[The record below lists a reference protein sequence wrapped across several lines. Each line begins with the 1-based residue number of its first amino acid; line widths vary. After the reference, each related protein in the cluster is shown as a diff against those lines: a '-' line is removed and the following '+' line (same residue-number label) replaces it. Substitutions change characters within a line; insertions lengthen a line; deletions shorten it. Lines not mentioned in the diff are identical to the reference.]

1 MRISDWSSDVC
12 SSDLAGRTFAAG
24 LRLRASVQMEVM
36 VSLGRLGE
44 ADYEGSSMRVR
55 LEAGEPRH
63 IRFTTAFRA
72 AHPALQPQIYVADL
86 GAARGAALM
95 VDSLCVGPL
104 PPQFAEEVPD
114 GNPDFRAAHPL
125 RLEGWHRK
133 RGGSGTRGVEG
144 EA

>member
-1 MRISDWSSDVC
+1 MWMAIVDDPGET
-12 SSDLAGRTFAAG
+12 AGRTFAAG

-72 AHPALQPQIYVADL
+72 AHPALKLQIYVADL
-86 GAARGAALM
+86 GAARGADLM
-95 VDSLCVGPL
+95 VDSLCVVSL
-104 PPQFAEEVPD
+104 PPQD
-114 GNPDFRAAHPL
+114 RKST
-125 RLEGWHRK
+125 RLNSSH
-133 RGGSGTRGVEG
+133 
-144 EA
+144 